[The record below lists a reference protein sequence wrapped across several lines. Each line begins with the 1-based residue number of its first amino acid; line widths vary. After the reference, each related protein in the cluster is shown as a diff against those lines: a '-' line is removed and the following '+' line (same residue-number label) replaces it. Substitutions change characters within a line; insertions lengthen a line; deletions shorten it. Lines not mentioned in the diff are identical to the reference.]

1 MINLKI
7 GMVVTS
13 RAGGRKM
20 LIKGEHKVNSI
31 GNDSL
36 FNLDGG

>member
-7 GMVVTS
+7 GMVVIF
-13 RAGGRKM
+13 RVGGRKM
-20 LIKGEHKVNSI
+20 LIKGEYKVNSI
-31 GNDSL
+31 GNDFF